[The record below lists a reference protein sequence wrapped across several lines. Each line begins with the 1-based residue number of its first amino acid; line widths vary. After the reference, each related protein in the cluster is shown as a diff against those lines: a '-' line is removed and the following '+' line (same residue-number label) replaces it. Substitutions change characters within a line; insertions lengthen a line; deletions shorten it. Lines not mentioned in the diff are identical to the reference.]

1 MSFSDKIDEW
11 ITEAETRPASALM
24 ILKLVANRL
33 RDLSER
39 NEQLLA
45 ENIALQDGTRA
56 EETQKRIAHL
66 EYQLDLLKRR
76 LGGDQ
81 AALLLEQ
88 APVEAAAPTLLIYN
102 AHGRILRLNV
112 DPSTGSPVP
121 AVLAQAGQVPAQTN
135 LGRILGELAPE
146 DELPRILC
154 VAAHEEVLLLFTS
167 GRISTRAVSE
177 IPAMQSGADWS
188 WDQAALPD
196 EPHAGERLACL
207 MPLSR
212 LALADFFLQG
222 SRRGCIKKTLVS
234 LAQSVLDNRYLGRGA
249 LQKADQPCEAL
260 LCSKKDRFALV
271 TYEGRLLGL
280 DIDALSYAAEERIKL
295 ETSDY
300 VIAAFVPGPEQSIL
314 CLTQNGK
321 IVQRE
326 SGFLDLARS
335 PSTRGQAMIPPS
347 RLDQGTRFVGAAAV
361 RDDDQIVVLD
371 AEGRLTLHLAG
382 EAAGAG
388 SVRTSGAALAL
399 GVIPAAKRGTQQ
411 P

>member
-45 ENIALQDGTRA
+45 ENIALQDGTHA
-56 EETQKRIAHL
+56 QETQKRIAHL
-66 EYQLDLLKRR
+66 EYQLELLKRR
-76 LGGDQ
+76 LGGDE
-81 AALLLEQ
+81 AALLEKPDET
-88 APVEAAAPTLLIYN
+88 AVPTLLVYN
-102 AHGRILRLNV
+102 AHGRILRLDVNL
-112 DPSTGSPVP
+112 STGGSG
-121 AVLAQAGQVPAQTN
+121 QAPAQTS
-135 LGRILGELAPE
+135 LGRIGGELAPE
-146 DELPRILC
+146 GELPRILS
-154 VAAHEEVLLLFTS
+154 VAAREEVLLLFTS
-167 GRISTRAVSE
+167 GRISTCAVSD
-177 IPAMQSGADWS
+177 IPAMQPGADFAWE
-188 WDQAALPD
+188 QAALPD

-212 LALADFFLQG
+212 LALADFFLQA
-222 SRRGCIKKTLVS
+222 SRRGCIKKTPAS

-249 LQKADQPCEAL
+249 LQKADQPFETL

-280 DIDALSYAAEERIKL
+280 DVDALSYAAEERIRL
-295 ETSDY
+295 ENSDY
-300 VIAAFVPGPEQSIL
+300 AIAAFVPGPDQSIL

-321 IVQRE
+321 IVHRE
-326 SGFLDLARS
+326 SGFLELAHS

-347 RLDQGTRFVGAAAV
+347 RLDQGTRFVGAVSV
-361 RDDDQIVVLD
+361 REDDRIVVLD
-371 AEGRLTLHLAG
+371 ASGQVTLHLAG

-388 SVRTSGAALAL
+388 SVRTLSAALAL
-399 GVIPAAKRGTQQ
+399 GVVPAEKRGTLQ

>member
-11 ITEAETRPASALM
+11 ITEAETRPSSALM

-33 RDLSER
+33 RELSER
-39 NEQLLA
+39 DEQLLA
-45 ENIALQDGTRA
+45 ENMALQDGTHA
-56 EETQKRIAHL
+56 QETQKRITHL

-81 AALLLEQ
+81 SALLLEQ
-88 APVEAAAPTLLIYN
+88 QPAEAAAPVLLIYN
-102 AHGRILRLNV
+102 AHGRILRIDV
-112 DPSTGSPVP
+112 DPT
-121 AVLAQAGQVPAQTN
+121 QAA
-135 LGRILGELAPE
+135 LGRIGGELAPE
-146 DELPRILC
+146 GELPRILC

-167 GRISTRAVSE
+167 GRISTHALSE
-177 IPAMQSGADWS
+177 IPAVQSGADWS
-188 WDQAALPD
+188 WEQAALPD

-212 LALADFFLQG
+212 LALADFFLQA
-222 SRRGCIKKTLVS
+222 SRRGCVKKTLVS

-280 DIDALSYAAEERIKL
+280 DVDALSYAAEERIKI
-295 ETSDY
+295 ENSDY
-300 VIAAFVPGPEQSIL
+300 VIAAFVPSPEQSIL

-321 IVQRE
+321 IVLRE
-326 SGFLDLARS
+326 SSFLELARS

-347 RLDQGTRFVGAAAV
+347 RLDQGTRFVGAVAV
-361 RDDDQIVVLD
+361 REDDQIVVLN
-371 AEGRLTLHLAG
+371 AAGQVTLHLAG

-399 GVIPAAKRGTQQ
+399 GVVPAGKRGTPQ